1 MTTSN
6 TQSEKMQ
13 LANIARSNRLKAAWA
28 VAKANGLTKISKV
41 CFSLKNVLK
50 VAKVLLTFT
59 KKDGTQSQHEATK
72 NETLIPTEMMPKGV
86 RASSETVLT
95 FFSTTA
101 NSWRSIAADLLH
113 TAKWSVAI

>member
-1 MTTSN
+1 MQKSN
-6 TQSEKMQ
+6 TTSEKMQ

-28 VAKANGLTKISKV
+28 VAKANGTNKITSA
-41 CFSLKNVLK
+41 CFSLKNILK

-59 KKDGTQSQHEATK
+59 KKDGTQSTHEATK

-101 NSWRSIAADLLH
+101 NAWRSIASDLLH